1 MPVVSK
7 AQGAYL
13 GIHHPEVL
21 RKWKHEGA
29 STSTKGLPQHVGK
42 RKRAALHDGLA
53 SMYSAA
59 DKRSR

>member
-21 RKWKHEGA
+21 RAWKEEGA
-29 STSTKGLPQHVGK
+29 DTSVEGK
-42 RKRAALHDGLA
+42 PEHISRPGGPGRKRGR
-53 SMYSAA
+53 
-59 DKRSR
+59 KRRRIVP

>member
-21 RKWKHEGA
+21 RKWAAEGA
-29 STSTKGLPQHVGK
+29 STSTKGLPEHVRKKK
-42 RKRAALHDGLA
+42 R
-53 SMYSAA
+53 SAA
-59 DKRSR
+59 ASLSALAKK

>member
-21 RKWKHEGA
+21 RKWKAEGA
-29 STSTKGLPQHVGK
+29 STSTKDLPEHVAKKK
-42 RKRAALHDGLA
+42 RRPFAVVAAERIKGGH
-53 SMYSAA
+53 
-59 DKRSR
+59 